1 MLPPTHS
8 VPVGQSGL
16 SVQCVRASIKLAAQT
31 NRKSEMTVGLW
42 FCDGSALGDSD
53 GGFVCLV
60 GLDVGG

>member
-31 NRKSEMTVGLW
+31 NRKSETTIELW
-42 FCDGSALGDSD
+42 LCDGSALEMEV
-53 GGFVCLV
+53 FFCLV